1 MAAYFSS
8 AGPERRRARVGSVK
22 VRVALPLVGAI
33 MFSIAR
39 AAFASTAAQMA
50 AAGKGVSAI

>member
-1 MAAYFSS
+1 MVAYFSS
-8 AGPERRRARVGSVK
+8 PECRRRRGVK
-22 VRVALPLVGAI
+22 VHVALPLVGAI